1 MPAYAIFD
9 ITVHDPVRYEAY
21 KKLAPPAIAAHG
33 GKYLARGGSMD
44 VLEGDWN
51 PSRIVILEFPTAE
64 QAKAWIDS
72 PEYREARA
80 LRHATATTHAI
91 VVEGVLPGDVR

>member
-9 ITVHDPVRYEAY
+9 ITVDDLERYEDY
-21 KKLAPPAIAAHG
+21 KKLAPPAIAAYG
-33 GKYLARGGSMD
+33 GKYLVRGGQLD

-51 PSRIVILEFPTAE
+51 PSRIVVLEFPTAE

-80 LRHATATTHAI
+80 LRHATATTKAI
-91 VVEGVLPGDVR
+91 LIEGM